1 MKILSEHHDSS
12 IIHKSC
18 ERINVHTMKGY
29 VKAMNTRVN
38 VVSLGDWNQ
47 EKENRATKNDLM
59 KYYSLLSFSELIN
72 EVSELTT
79 QISNLKEEEKSE
91 LIMKSELVLNEFV
104 NRSKENPEMK
114 DQILM
119 MKSLLQKNIELL

>member
-1 MKILSEHHDSS
+1 
-12 IIHKSC
+12 
-18 ERINVHTMKGY
+18 MKGY

-79 QISNLKEEEKSE
+79 QISNLKEEEKLE